1 MVEIAAGIAAALAA
15 STWFALHAARRSA
28 CRKSASSPKALQL
41 APHTLRTSRL
51 FRFIGH
57 GAESEVYLA
66 EVTLPGGKTK
76 HIAVKMFFRADT
88 AKAEINFYE
97 RMPRHENI
105 LSVLGCYF
113 DKQFKR
119 HCLAME
125 YCRHEDARVCME
137 ANQFPRQGEFA
148 HRTLC
153 ELMGALETLH
163 ANGMAH
169 RDLKLDNV
177 LLSCECEAGAECACL
192 RTYSPGVRAK
202 LSDFA
207 MSRDGKLMGM
217 SSANMK
223 GTVMYVAPERV
234 EYDAGK
240 HGEDFYL
247 RGDVYAL
254 GLMTWEMLHYLHSG
268 KVMSCA
274 EAILPGV
281 RSPQDVLIRIAAGKF
296 VPPCDFLPESIQRYL
311 RKCWHFD
318 PTKRF
323 KDAREALRVWQK
335 LHILV
340 HAAGDKSVLM
350 RASIVSSSKDSGTYL
365 LGSNGTDR
373 DLLTGV
379 TTTTASPQLSNN

>member
-323 KDAREALRVWQK
+323 DTMNAAREVWDSLRLDLCGVG
-335 LHILV
+335 LV
-340 HAAGDKSVLM
+340 EG
-350 RASIVSSSKDSGTYL
+350 
-365 LGSNGTDR
+365 
-373 DLLTGV
+373 
-379 TTTTASPQLSNN
+379 TASHDVPVRVDVR